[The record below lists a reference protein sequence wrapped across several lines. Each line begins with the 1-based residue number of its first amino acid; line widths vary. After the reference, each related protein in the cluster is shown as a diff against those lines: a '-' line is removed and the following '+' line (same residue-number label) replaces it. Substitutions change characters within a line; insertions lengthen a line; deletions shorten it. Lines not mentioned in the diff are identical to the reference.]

1 MSSSFDNTLP
11 DINEKFNC
19 ILNIKDLC
27 LKHIV
32 KSLTKLE
39 LQKGISVCFTDW
51 DTNSNKEQDNM
62 YCVKIINFIKDT
74 LLQIKEKALINFEY
88 TDRGLD
94 ITLKKDAIEFTIHFK
109 THPLKTEY
117 IFDEIDEFRLGID
130 EFRNEY
136 EEIFNLDVE
145 EVLDANNI
153 STPGAQSELPL
164 FVIIIDTN
172 NPLDG
177 QLHEIKEEEEI
188 RSSVMA
194 FILER
199 FDQD

>member
-1 MSSSFDNTLP
+1 MSASFDNTLP

-39 LQKGISVCFTDW
+39 LQKGISICFTDW

-117 IFDEIDEFRLGID
+117 IFDEIEEFRLGID

-136 EEIFNLDVE
+136 EEIFNFDVE
-145 EVLDANNI
+145 EVLDENNI
-153 STPGAQSELPL
+153 STQSELPL

>member
-1 MSSSFDNTLP
+1 MSASFDNTLP

-32 KSLTKLE
+32 NSLTKLE

-74 LLQIKEKALINFEY
+74 LLQIKEKALMDFQY

-117 IFDEIDEFRLGID
+117 IFDQIEEFRLGID

-136 EEIFNLDVE
+136 EEIFNFDVE
-145 EVLDANNI
+145 EVLDENNI
-153 STPGAQSELPL
+153 STQSELPL

>member
-1 MSSSFDNTLP
+1 MSASFDNTLP

-74 LLQIKEKALINFEY
+74 LLQIKEKALMDFEY
-88 TDRGLD
+88 TDTGLD
-94 ITLKKDAIEFTIHFK
+94 ITLKKDAVEFTIHFK

-117 IFDEIDEFRLGID
+117 NVI
-130 EFRNEY
+130 
-136 EEIFNLDVE
+136 
-145 EVLDANNI
+145 NI
-153 STPGAQSELPL
+153 SSQKSDYFGNYIYVL
-164 FVIIIDTN
+164 
-172 NPLDG
+172 
-177 QLHEIKEEEEI
+177 
-188 RSSVMA
+188 
-194 FILER
+194 
-199 FDQD
+199 